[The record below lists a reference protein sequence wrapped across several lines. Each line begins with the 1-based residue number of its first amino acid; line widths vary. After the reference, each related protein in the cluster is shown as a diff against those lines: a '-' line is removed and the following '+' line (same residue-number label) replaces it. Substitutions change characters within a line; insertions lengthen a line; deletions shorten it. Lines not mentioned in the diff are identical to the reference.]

1 MKTYT
6 IFYRNSKGK
15 LGTMEF
21 SIKSTNLTE
30 VLWCFEKA
38 FVGYHVAAIVT
49 PDNVTY
55 SRFSESGF
63 RKVK

>member
-38 FVGYHVAAIVT
+38 FVGYRVAAITT

-55 SRFSESGF
+55 SRILESDF
-63 RKVK
+63 RMVQ